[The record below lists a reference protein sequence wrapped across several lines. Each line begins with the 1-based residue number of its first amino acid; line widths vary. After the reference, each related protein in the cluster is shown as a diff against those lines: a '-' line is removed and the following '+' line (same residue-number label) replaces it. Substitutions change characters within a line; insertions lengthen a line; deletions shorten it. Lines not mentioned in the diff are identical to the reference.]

1 MLLKHVFRYMNYIF
15 YDTETTG
22 LSSYFDQ
29 ILQFAAIL
37 TDANFNEIDRYE
49 IRCRLQPHIL
59 ANPGAMHVTNIS
71 VADLTNPNLPT
82 HYEMMKDIRK
92 TLLSWQPAVILG
104 QNTLK
109 FDEPMLRS
117 GFYQSLLP
125 PYLTNTNGNM
135 RMDSLP
141 ILQAISLLEPNVVNF
156 PLNAKGNKSFKL
168 DSIAPANGFN
178 HQNAHEAMSDVEA
191 TISMCRLVKNNA
203 PDIWGNFLRNADK
216 FRVLEFTKRKHP
228 YALVRSFFGKVSV
241 SSVATI
247 DINPDNRNEIIA
259 LNLSNC
265 PIELFSLSDDEIR
278 SKMARSPNPFL
289 TIRANAMPSVWSFG
303 KFPELANY
311 TKQNLQ
317 TLNERAKLLD
327 ELEGLKARLRGLYL
341 DNKTTFKVFP
351 FVEQKIYD
359 GFPSRRDENLMLD
372 FHELNWD
379 DRWPVVQSFEDV
391 RYKELGE
398 RLIYFHSPESIPQ
411 ERQKIWRQNIQTKLH
426 LTDPDCE
433 WLTAPKAIT
442 QAESMITKNEG
453 TKKTLLEGHLRY
465 YKSICEGN

>member
-1 MLLKHVFRYMNYIF
+1 MNYIF

-37 TDANFNEIDRYE
+37 TDADFNEIDRYE

-59 ANPGAMHVTNIS
+59 ANPGAMHVTKIS
-71 VADLTNPNLPT
+71 VAELTNSNLPT
-82 HYEMMKDIRK
+82 HYEMMTDIRE
-92 TLLSWQPAVILG
+92 TLLSWQPAIILG
-104 QNTLK
+104 QNTLN

-125 PYLTNTNGNM
+125 PYLTNTNGNK

-141 ILQAISLLEPNVVNF
+141 ILHAISLLDPDVVNF
-156 PLNAKGNKSFKL
+156 PLHAKGNKSFKL
-168 DSIAPANGFN
+168 DSLAPANGFD

-191 TISMCRLVKNNA
+191 TIFMCQLVKNNS
-203 PDIWGNFLRNADK
+203 PDIWGNFRRNADK
-216 FRVLEFTKRKHP
+216 FKVLEFAKGNHP
-228 YALVRSFFGKVSV
+228 YALIRSFFGTVSV

-247 DINPDNRNEIIA
+247 DINPDNRNEVIVF
-259 LNLSNC
+259 NLSNC
-265 PIELFSLSDDEIR
+265 PIEISSLSDGEIKDR
-278 SKMARSPNPFL
+278 MASSPKPIL
-289 TIRANAMPSVWSFG
+289 TIRANAMPSVWSLR
-303 KFPELANY
+303 KFPELAGY

-341 DNKTTFKVFP
+341 ENKTTYEVSP

-372 FHELNWD
+372 FHKLNWEK
-379 DRWPVVQSFEDV
+379 RWLVVQSFEDA

-411 ERQKIWRQNIQTKLH
+411 ERQKIWQQKIQSKLH
-426 LTDPDCE
+426 VTDPNCE
-433 WLTAPKAIT
+433 WLTVPKAIT
-442 QAESMITKNEG
+442 QAESMIAKHEG
-453 TKKTLLEGHLRY
+453 TKKTLLEGHLQLQIPGKLTGSFY
-465 YKSICEGN
+465 